1 MMAKVNSIVCCALLC
16 FVFEYSIV
24 SADTITFEG
33 VAPAG
38 AQIVPAA
45 PYIEGDFVIT
55 SPFPNNGIF
64 SVSHPVNVSGFTSD
78 FLAWNNLDAPPQI
91 SLANVFGDPFSVS
104 SLEIGYSNTN
114 PGAGSTDLTIV
125 GNLVG
130 NLVGGGTVS
139 QIFTSVT
146 TATLVNLTG
155 FTNLTSVDFFS
166 SVGDTAIDNIT
177 LSAIPE
183 PSSLAALSALFV
195 IGTLTRRRFS

>member
-1 MMAKVNSIVCCALLC
+1 MAKVNSVVCCAILC

-33 VAPAG
+33 LVPAGSQAVPVAP
-38 AQIVPAA
+38 
-45 PYIEGDFVIT
+45 YTEGDFMIT

-64 SVSHPVNVSGFTSD
+64 SVAHPVNVSGFTSD

-104 SLEIGYSNTN
+104 SLEIGYSDTN
-114 PGAGSTDLTIV
+114 PGAGSTNLTI
-125 GNLVG
+125 VG

-139 QIFTSVT
+139 QTFTGVT
-146 TATLVNLTG
+146 SATLVNLTG
-155 FTNLTSVDFFS
+155 FANLTSVDFFS

-177 LSAIPE
+177 VSAIPE
-183 PSSLAALSALFV
+183 PSSIAILSAVFAV
-195 IGTLTRRRFS
+195 GTLTRRRFN